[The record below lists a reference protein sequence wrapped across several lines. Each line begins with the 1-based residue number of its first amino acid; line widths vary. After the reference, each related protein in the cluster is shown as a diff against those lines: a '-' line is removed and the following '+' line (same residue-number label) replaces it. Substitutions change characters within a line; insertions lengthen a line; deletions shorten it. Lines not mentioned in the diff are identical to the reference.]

1 MLSSNK
7 ERLIAGY
14 NRRRDLCLD
23 ANRFVSL
30 TANSLIEVICLKI
43 WQNHCPKKQNVLFPL
58 TCCAQNRLSWLGSLL
73 QQESLE
79 CTLSTF
85 SWTGVSLL
93 PSTTAID
100 DCHRDA
106 SCSLNRA
113 VSCSWSFKEQKEQNE
128 IKTRL
133 INCYRCK
140 IKTVVGVIIRGSIYN
155 VQYKSWLDQA
165 NKTESNKHSKVTNP
179 IWLEAK
185 TSAVYKQDLGNVD
198 TTIPTNVPRTN

>member
-1 MLSSNK
+1 MRSDFPSPLFICEAKSKLFSLYQSYDFRASSNK

-23 ANRFVSL
+23 ANKFVSL
-30 TANSLIEVICLKI
+30 TANSLIEAICIKI

-58 TCCAQNRLSWLGSLL
+58 TCFAQNRLSWLGSLL

-106 SCSLNRA
+106 SCSLNGA
-113 VSCSWSFKEQKEQNE
+113 VSCSWSFKERKEQNE

-133 INCYRCK
+133 TNRYRCK
-140 IKTVVGVIIRGSIYN
+140 IKTVAGVIIRGSIYN
-155 VQYKSWLDQA
+155 VQYKS
-165 NKTESNKHSKVTNP
+165 
-179 IWLEAK
+179 
-185 TSAVYKQDLGNVD
+185 
-198 TTIPTNVPRTN
+198 

>member
-1 MLSSNK
+1 MNKDVFERHTSTGITCDRTFLLPFLYVRRKVNYFPFISPTIFVLSSNK

-23 ANRFVSL
+23 ANKFVSL

-58 TCCAQNRLSWLGSLL
+58 TCFAQNRLSWLGSLL

-100 DCHRDA
+100 DCHRNA

-133 INCYRCK
+133 INRYRCK
-140 IKTVVGVIIRGSIYN
+140 IKTVAGVIIRGSIYN
-155 VQYKSWLDQA
+155 VQYKS
-165 NKTESNKHSKVTNP
+165 
-179 IWLEAK
+179 
-185 TSAVYKQDLGNVD
+185 
-198 TTIPTNVPRTN
+198 